1 MLVLF
6 GSETYAKRHSAIT
19 LFILFLTPPVL
30 FPGTARRVGEGKSK
44 YKTLGMPPGYHTDKQ
59 ISPES
64 LAQLKQLLEAC
75 GLPMEDR

>member
-44 YKTLGMPPGYHTDKQ
+44 YKT
-59 ISPES
+59 
-64 LAQLKQLLEAC
+64 
-75 GLPMEDR
+75 